1 MTESY
6 RLLLQSSG
14 RVHFVGVGGIGMS
27 GLARILKKMQV
38 CVTGSDV
45 QDNQILAG
53 LRDLGIPIS
62 IGHSKSH
69 LEGCSVVVVSSAI
82 PKSNPEYLEAIR
94 RGIPVLHRADV
105 LAELMRVRT
114 GIAIS
119 GTHGKTTTSAMIAHV
134 LLTSGIEATFVVG
147 AVIPSLQSNARYGP
161 DPLMV
166 CEADESDRSFLKIPA
181 LCKVVTNID
190 LDHMDEYRDETDL
203 EDTFQAFLESTPFSG
218 QIVAC
223 KDDLRLERVMKKVH
237 RPVVSYGLDRSADVS
252 AVLTGEGGFRVQ
264 YDCYHLGRSIGSVDL
279 GVPGCHNVLN
289 SLAAI
294 AVGLWLELPFQ
305 VISEG
310 LSGFRGAERRQQWKG
325 EKGGVTVID
334 DYAHHPVEIRA
345 TLDALQAEDKRI
357 IAVYQPHRFSRT
369 EFFLDGMNDC
379 FDGADQLLVLPI
391 YSAGEEPIP
400 GVTSRKLVDRIGK
413 NERVRLVEGTEEA
426 IDILCR
432 LSQPGDLVVTLGAGD
447 IWKVGEAFLAEE
459 THKEP

>member
-1 MTESY
+1 
-6 RLLLQSSG
+6 
-14 RVHFVGVGGIGMS
+14 
-27 GLARILKKMQV
+27 
-38 CVTGSDV
+38 
-45 QDNQILAG
+45 
-53 LRDLGIPIS
+53 
-62 IGHSKSH
+62 
-69 LEGCSVVVVSSAI
+69 
-82 PKSNPEYLEAIR
+82 
-94 RGIPVLHRADV
+94 
-105 LAELMRVRT
+105 
-114 GIAIS
+114 
-119 GTHGKTTTSAMIAHV
+119 
-134 LLTSGIEATFVVG
+134 
-147 AVIPSLQSNARYGP
+147 
-161 DPLMV
+161 
-166 CEADESDRSFLKIPA
+166 
-181 LCKVVTNID
+181 
-190 LDHMDEYRDETDL
+190 
-203 EDTFQAFLESTPFSG
+203 
-218 QIVAC
+218 
-223 KDDLRLERVMKKVH
+223 MKKVH

-400 GVTSRKLVDRIGK
+400 GVTSRKLVDRIGE